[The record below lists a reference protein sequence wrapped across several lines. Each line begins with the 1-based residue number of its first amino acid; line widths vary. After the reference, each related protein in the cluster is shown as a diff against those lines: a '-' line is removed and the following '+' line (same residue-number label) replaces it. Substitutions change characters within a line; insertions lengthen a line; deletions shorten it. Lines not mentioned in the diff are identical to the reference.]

1 MTNYARYIGL
11 LLETFPELRAAVGR
25 QEGIYCRTREFVDF
39 VNAAIVAGDWATVA
53 KSYAFVE
60 RILDSE
66 PDDDVRNAIGVS
78 FIEHLDFHS
87 HPANGPTAKKRLSP
101 RLLAE
106 WKELESC
113 WEEYARATG
122 LKPKK
127 PTTAERSRKRA
138 TRGTGI
144 RQRGKRQK

>member
-11 LLETFPELRAAVGR
+11 LLEAFPELRATVER
-25 QEGIYCRTREFVDF
+25 REGVYCRTSAFVDH
-39 VNAAIVAGDWATVA
+39 VNAAIVAGDWATVGKA
-53 KSYAFVE
+53 YTFVE

-66 PDDDVRNAIGVS
+66 PDYDVGNAIGVS

-87 HPANGPTAKKRLSP
+87 HPTNGPAAKKRLSP

-106 WKELESC
+106 WKELEAC

-122 LKPKK
+122 VKPKE
-127 PTTAERSRKRA
+127 PTATKSSRKRA
-138 TRGTGI
+138 ARGTGI
-144 RQRGKRQK
+144 RRRGRRQR